1 MSGFCTSKLLFHD
14 AVEILSSNCIY
25 FQETFKKK
33 TQTKREKNPKFKKLN
48 LLV

>member
-14 AVEILSSNCIY
+14 AVEILSSNGIY

-33 TQTKREKNPKFKKLN
+33 NPNQKRKNPKI
-48 LLV
+48 